1 MRIIFARGH
10 FTPADVLSRNVNLSA
25 HQNFYPYG
33 MPQDQLDY
41 SFRTTANPRCTVLT
55 LQGALTL
62 AHIFALQPQLQA
74 VDADLFLIDCTA
86 LQYMDS
92 AGLGVLV
99 NFYVSQSDKGRKV
112 ALVGISDRVWAL
124 FQSTRVDQFF
134 PRFATVEEAESAL

>member
-1 MRIIFARGH
+1 
-10 FTPADVLSRNVNLSA
+10 
-25 HQNFYPYG
+25 

-41 SFRTTANPRCTVLT
+41 SFHTTANLRCTVLT

-62 AHIFALQPQLQA
+62 GHIFTLQPQLQA
-74 VDADLFLIDCTA
+74 VDADLFIFDCAA
-86 LQYMDS
+86 LEYMDS

-134 PRFATVEEAESAL
+134 PRFATVEEAERSL